1 MEKELGLYVCLC
13 NDGTIKRTLRS
24 TKGET
29 ELGDTT
35 IGDAL
40 IAFSELNFENYA
52 KILDVIKLYD
62 EETEIAGA
70 ENFGQV
76 DMDCFDQMK
85 DLTNQLVSVLE
96 EEIPVSGTLLRTM
109 LEDNVPQDDGS
120 AWYVYVAKS
129 KIIDC
134 LEAVMRFQMVLNHIL
149 SLLAQ
154 GGQVHPSDFPFL
166 KEMSVTQIVRYD
178 STITTQY
185 HFRAEAYYLKFLL
198 MHFLSE
204 KPRVGFCHC
213 CGRFFIPKTKKKTL
227 YCDRVLRDGKTCK
240 ELAPYLKHKRAARNE
255 TVIRE
260 FDRAKQRMYRRYERT
275 DGIKAES
282 GKDLT
287 YSQYYAWLDAATE
300 ARDQFLRGEITESEA
315 LRIIIVP

>member
-1 MEKELGLYVCLC
+1 MEKELGLYVRLC
-13 NDGTIKRTLRS
+13 NDGTIIRTIRS
-24 TKGET
+24 AKGET

-35 IGDAL
+35 VGDAL
-40 IAFSELNFENYA
+40 IDFSELNFENYA
-52 KILDVIKLYD
+52 KILDVITQYD
-62 EETEIAGA
+62 EAIEIEGA

-76 DMDCFDQMK
+76 DMDCFDRMK
-85 DLTNQLVSVLE
+85 DLTGQLVTVLE
-96 EEIPVSGTLLRTM
+96 EEQPVSGTLLRTA
-109 LEDNVPQDDGS
+109 LQDSVPEDDGS
-120 AWYVYVAKS
+120 AWYVYEAKS

-154 GGQVHPSDFPFL
+154 GGQVHSSDYTFL
-166 KEMSVTQIVRYD
+166 KEMSVTQIIRYD

-185 HFRAEAYYLKFLL
+185 HFRAEADYLKFLL
-198 MHFLSE
+198 MHFLPE
-204 KPRVGFCHC
+204 NPRVAFCHC
-213 CGRFFIPKTKKKTL
+213 CGRFFIPRTKKKTL

-240 ELAPYLKHKRAARNE
+240 ELAPYLKHKRAAGNE

-282 GKDLT
+282 DKDLT

-300 ARDQFLRGEITESEA
+300 ARDQFLRGEITEAEA
-315 LRIIIVP
+315 LQIIIVP